1 MLFLITIPIL
11 MGFLISALS
20 GPSIIPWLKRLKI
33 GQTERKEGVASH
45 QTKTGT
51 PVMGGI
57 IFLISF
63 LCVSLFFVKNYP
75 LGVPIIIMTFGFG
88 AIGFVDD
95 YIKVVLKRA
104 MGLRAWQKMG
114 LQVLLTAGFAYYM
127 SVFSSVSLDMRIP
140 FLNGNT
146 INLGWF
152 NIVLLFIVVLGT
164 VNGANFTDGI
174 DGLASSVTSI
184 MAIFLLIVSL
194 LYKGGVEP
202 FISAMIGAIMG
213 FLIYNFFPAKV
224 FMGDTGSLALGGF
237 VVSTAYMLQL
247 QLFIPI
253 IAFIYLA
260 EVVSVILQVGY
271 FKITHG
277 KRIFKMAPLHHHY
290 ELCGWSETKVVGIF
304 SIVTVLLGCI
314 ALAAL

>member
-1 MLFLITIPIL
+1 MLFLITIPIVI
-11 MGFLISALS
+11 GFLISALS
-20 GPSIIPWLKRLKI
+20 GPILIPWLRRLKI

-45 QTKTGT
+45 QIKTGT
-51 PVMGGI
+51 PVMGGL
-57 IFLISF
+57 IFLVSF
-63 LCVSLFFVKNYP
+63 LIVSLFFVRYYP
-75 LGVPIIIMTFGFG
+75 LGIPIIIMTIGFG
-88 AIGFVDD
+88 IVGFLDD
-95 YIKVVLKRA
+95 FMKVVLKRA

-127 SVFSSVSLDMRIP
+127 SVFSSVPLDMRIP
-140 FLNGNT
+140 FLSGYT
-146 INLGWF
+146 VNLGWV
-152 NIVLLFIVVLGT
+152 NILILFIVVLGT

-174 DGLASSVTSI
+174 DGLAGSVTTI
-184 MAIFLLIVSL
+184 MAVFLLVASL
-194 LYKGGVEP
+194 LYNVGVEP
-202 FISAMIGAIMG
+202 FICAMIGSILG
-213 FLIYNFFPAKV
+213 FLVYNFFPAKV

-237 VVSTAYMLQL
+237 IVATAYMLQL
-247 QLFIPI
+247 PLFLPI
-253 IAFIYLA
+253 IACIYVI

-290 ELCGWSETKVVGIF
+290 ELSGWSETKVVGIF